1 MFLINIDGIASVR
14 MESMIQIQNY
24 HADGLL
30 YQKLY
35 IAVLLSLFLNSLD
48 TSFSLECI
56 LA

>member
-1 MFLINIDGIASVR
+1 MVLASVQ
-14 MESMIQIQNY
+14 MESVIRIQNY

-48 TSFSLECI
+48 TSFNRECI